1 MEAWYQLYLVMA
13 TTSPSRHLTDRDE
26 EVLLALDRCP
36 LTVTQLLKLSS
47 TFESQMFTRPR
58 SVQDRLQKLKGAGWV
73 QSWPYATV
81 SRGGSPDYYKL
92 TLLGFHMLHGHNA
105 PPRTKRQF
113 AELSVGHHHHT
124 HSLAD
129 FVVHSLVAAH
139 RRGIFLRNFYPEN
152 TLPLPIDGE
161 TLYPDSVF
169 ELHTPDG
176 RQFNFIVELDNG
188 TECVRSDKD
197 TESWQKKIRRY
208 NVLQDRN
215 YPDRFRVLVVCT
227 RCSGRLRSILKL
239 AAEHATNPQRALIYG
254 VHLDEYLNQPDA
266 LCHPCFRNHREE
278 PVALV
283 PQLAPLPVA
292 SARFRRPSLVLSN
305 SRAAS

>member
-1 MEAWYQLYLVMA
+1 MA
-13 TTSPSRHLTDRDE
+13 TTSPSRHLTNRDE

-47 TFESQMFTRPR
+47 TFKSRMFTRPR

-124 HSLAD
+124 HSLAN
-129 FVVHSLVAAH
+129 SSCTASSPPIAAASSSGIST
-139 RRGIFLRNFYPEN
+139 RRIRC
-152 TLPLPIDGE
+152 PLPIDGE
-161 TLYPDSVF
+161 TLLPRFRLRVAHPRRSPVQ
-169 ELHTPDG
+169 LHRGT
-176 RQFNFIVELDNG
+176 RQRHRAGSLG
-188 TECVRSDKD
+188 QD
-197 TESWQKKIRRY
+197 TESWQKRIRLY

-239 AAEHATNPQRALIYG
+239 RRGTRDKSTAGT
-254 VHLDEYLNQPDA
+254 HLRRP
-266 LCHPCFRNHREE
+266 PR
-278 PVALV
+278 PV
-283 PQLAPLPVA
+283 PQP
-292 SARFRRPSLVLSN
+292 ARCSLSSLLS
-305 SRAAS
+305 